1 VSTQDGRTIRSLW
14 SLIAAAFYQWCS
26 ATNAIDLHWHDLRWH
41 DFILSHSQ
49 TSCHRAAEAKF
60 HSHQAGH
67 QIVAWRRQAG
77 NCDFF
82 HKKKLIFD
90 MVAVMIFL
98 YVLLGLLVGV
108 LSGIVGIG
116 GGILIIPA
124 LVYFFHMN
132 QHKAQGTSLAALLAP
147 IGALAFWEYY
157 KAGNVDLKAGLLIA
171 LGFLVGG
178 YFGGV
183 WAQHLPE
190 VVLRKVFGTL
200 LAIIG
205 IQLLLSR

>member
-1 VSTQDGRTIRSLW
+1 VSTQAATFRSHIPW
-14 SLIAAAFYQWCS
+14 IWNIVSAPRPSSFDIQPSLTSDAAS
-26 ATNAIDLHWHDLRWH
+26 GATLTFQFFVARFSTKARFR
-41 DFILSHSQ
+41 FIIPAM
-49 TSCHRAAEAKF
+49 TY
-60 HSHQAGH
+60 
-67 QIVAWRRQAG
+67 
-77 NCDFF
+77 
-82 HKKKLIFD
+82 
-90 MVAVMIFL
+90 L
-98 YVLLGLLVGV
+98 YILLGILVGT

-116 GGILIIPA
+116 GGIMIIPA
-124 LVYFFHMN
+124 LVYFFHMS

-178 YFGGV
+178 YFGGL

-190 VVLRKVFGTL
+190 VVLRRVFGTL

-205 IQLLLSR
+205 IQLLLSRG